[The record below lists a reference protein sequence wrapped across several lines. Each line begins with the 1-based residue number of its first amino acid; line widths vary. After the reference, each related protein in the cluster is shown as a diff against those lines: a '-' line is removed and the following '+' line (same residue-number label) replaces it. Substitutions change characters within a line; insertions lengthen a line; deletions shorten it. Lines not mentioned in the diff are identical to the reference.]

1 MINCCGERRLGALV
15 TRRPPVCI
23 GGLLLVLALIGSN
36 GAVARDI
43 LAENSGAASQT
54 VGTPIVA
61 GKKRISVCSIRS
73 DDVSIFKGRCELQQ
87 FDSKGSFNIS
97 REDENVPLN
106 EDVLL
111 LTVALTGKTSAQVSA
126 VTTGGHLSQW
136 GAAKL
141 SRKSK
146 ACWLGEHFR
155 ICTR

>member
-1 MINCCGERRLGALV
+1 MTNCCGDRRLGALV
-15 TRRPPVCI
+15 ARGPAVCI
-23 GGLLLVLALIGSN
+23 GGFLLVLTLIGSN
-36 GAVARDI
+36 GTAAGDI

-54 VGTPIVA
+54 FGTSIVA
-61 GKKRISVCSIRS
+61 GKKRIAVCSIRI
-73 DDVSIFKGRCELQQ
+73 DHISISEGRCELQQ

-111 LTVALTGKTSAQVSA
+111 LTVTLTGKTSAQVSA
-126 VTTGGHLSQW
+126 VTTRGHLSQW
-136 GAAKL
+136 GTAKL

-146 ACWLGEHFR
+146 ACWLGERFR